1 MKRQGKLNG
10 QIISESVLMLSVKN
24 NCQNSSV
31 LVETIQLVN
40 VGVFFE
46 IQCSHDVCMYVCMY
60 L

>member
-10 QIISESVLMLSVKN
+10 QNISESVLMLSAKN

-46 IQCSHDVCMYVCMY
+46 T
-60 L
+60 